1 MDLSKLYAVKNL
13 WECHPSRRDASGSG
27 PIIKARVVLTLGGD
41 ILHLLHTLWV
51 HDGLYRAQAQ
61 AGIRFA
67 REVAGEHLGESV
79 ALNFSRSSNIVVMTR
94 DCRRLFADREDVVRF
109 HTYDDHTCDE
119 LVDEVREHL
128 TRAIHFLKAASS
140 WGDVRRGAERT
151 MRCCA
156 PWRFIEDGSPWFF
169 EPPDVR
175 MHRASDV
182 DAIFREGLER
192 LVCIKEIRASWES
205 WEPPT

>member
-1 MDLSKLYAVKNL
+1 MDLSKIYAAKSL
-13 WECHPSRRDASGSG
+13 WECHPSRRGGSGTG
-27 PIIKARVVLTLGGD
+27 PIIKARAVLKMEGD
-41 ILHLLHTLWV
+41 TLHLLPTLWV

-61 AGIRFA
+61 AGIKFVK
-67 REVAGEHLGESV
+67 EVAEEHIDESV

-109 HTYDDHTCDE
+109 HTYDEHTCDE
-119 LVDEVREHL
+119 LIDEVREHL
-128 TRAIHFLKAASS
+128 ARAIHFLKAASS

-156 PWRFIEDGSPWFF
+156 PWRFIEDGSQRFF
-169 EPPDVR
+169 EPPDVL

-192 LVCIKEIRASWES
+192 LVRIKEIRASWES